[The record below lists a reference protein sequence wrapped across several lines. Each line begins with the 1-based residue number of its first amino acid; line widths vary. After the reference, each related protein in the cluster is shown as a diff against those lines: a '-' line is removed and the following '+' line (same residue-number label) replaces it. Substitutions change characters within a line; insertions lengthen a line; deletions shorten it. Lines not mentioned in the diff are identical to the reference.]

1 MQENNYEMTQPSI
14 TYKNYNLTIR
24 NEFCF
29 LKIILE
35 MMLGL

>member
-1 MQENNYEMTQPSI
+1 MQENNYEMTQPY
-14 TYKNYNLTIR
+14 TYKNYNFTIR
-24 NEFCF
+24 TEFRF